1 MILFDAASDTVKR
14 GETFVTDTM
23 RVDAV
28 KALSKLTDH
37 PAAGTARAFADMP
50 VSELLRILKGG

>member
-14 GETFVTDTM
+14 GEAFVTDTM

-37 PAAGTARAFADMP
+37 PMAETARALADMP
-50 VSELLRILKGG
+50 ISELLRILKGG